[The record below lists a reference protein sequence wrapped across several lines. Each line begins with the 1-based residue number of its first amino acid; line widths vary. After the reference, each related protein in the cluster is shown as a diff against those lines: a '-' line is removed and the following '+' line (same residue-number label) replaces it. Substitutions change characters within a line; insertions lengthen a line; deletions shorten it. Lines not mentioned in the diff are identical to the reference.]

1 MSEDVVDAAVVGLED
16 EIKGNVPF
24 GFIVVNKGM
33 YTIKLSVIVPCSQAS
48 LLPASSLVLAKDLS
62 LFVYG

>member
-33 YTIKLSVIVPCSQAS
+33 P
-48 LLPASSLVLAKDLS
+48 
-62 LFVYG
+62 VYHQNGP